1 MLISDSVN
9 KQMFDILKRMI
20 LEQQI
25 KAGERIDCKAIAN
38 KYNTSVMPVRNALQQ
53 LTVQGLVVTKQRVGY
68 YVRKFSE
75 KDLIE
80 INDTRAMY
88 EVYCLN
94 KYFSRI
100 DKTNIR
106 NLYNHFADTEY
117 DDLSKMIPLDQEL
130 HKTMVTISENS
141 FLIKQYEDMN
151 CLFSLGNYTG
161 NAYAE
166 VAKKEHMDILHYILE
181 ESKVKAVE
189 ALVYHLNRVEEEIK
203 FFHLNSA
210 DSK

>member
-166 VAKKEHMDILHYILE
+166 VAKK
-181 ESKVKAVE
+181 
-189 ALVYHLNRVEEEIK
+189 
-203 FFHLNSA
+203 
-210 DSK
+210 